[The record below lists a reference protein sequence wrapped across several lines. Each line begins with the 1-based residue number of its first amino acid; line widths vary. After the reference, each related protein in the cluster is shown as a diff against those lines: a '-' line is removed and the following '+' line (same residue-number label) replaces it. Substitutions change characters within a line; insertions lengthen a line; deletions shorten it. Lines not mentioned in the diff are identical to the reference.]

1 MAIVT
6 TPALPA
12 AVAIGLAAEVDI
24 DAFREKVW
32 HLLDKKFAPTYY
44 TIVWMGLDYAV
55 VYIPECGHMLHVGYK
70 MDGNELVETDTYE
83 VAFTRVE
90 EVKTDMNEVIEAA
103 ANTNVET
110 PNVEEVAAVAD
121 AVINTN
127 TVEEKPA
134 EAEPMAE
141 EPVEAACGDEKPET
155 AEIENEIDD
164 DIKDESESDA
174 HDVEEARDDDIR
186 VLREQVAELQAQL
199 ATYREAEAR
208 AQIAEKQAAARKYAE
223 REGLNLEAESVK
235 AAIEN
240 ADYEALAAEVMAKP
254 VEKNENESYRVVAE
268 MKISP
273 YGNMFDKA

>member
-32 HLLDKKFAPTYY
+32 HLLDQKFMGTYWH
-44 TIVWMGLDYAV
+44 IVWMGLDYAV
-55 VYIPECGHMLHVGYK
+55 VYTDADGKMLHIGYK

-121 AVINTN
+121 AVIDTN
-127 TVEEKPA
+127 TVEEQPNA
-134 EAEPMAE
+134 ENAAE

-164 DIKDESESDA
+164 DIKNESDSDA

-223 REGLNLEAESVK
+223 REGLNLEAENVK